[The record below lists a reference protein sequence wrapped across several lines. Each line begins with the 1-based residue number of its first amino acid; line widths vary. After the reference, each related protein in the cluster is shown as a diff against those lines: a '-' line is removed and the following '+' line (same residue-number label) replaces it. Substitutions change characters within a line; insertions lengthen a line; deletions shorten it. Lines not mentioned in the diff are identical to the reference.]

1 MTSSHN
7 VPSRSRKHFHLV
19 FGIPRPLP
27 HCPPSSNTAPDE
39 PSPQGEQNRWL
50 SWFGSLRIGP
60 ENLDVHKTR
69 LFPATLNYA
78 PQNFKRWFQM
88 PASPTPG
95 GHGFSPHVAKHTW
108 MHFAYEI
115 QKIIKFEVFFA
126 KPKEANTVPFLEP
139 NGSVI
144 HAGDTRREPMI
155 NKQTLLH
162 FFCDIQLAI
171 SCWFNPTVND
181 SKHLQTL
188 NGNGTSWCGR
198 LDIAAKISVA
208 TCGWSP
214 TSRGCRVLVLGGFPG
229 APVRAEDDRST
240 ARRRVAPNHGW
251 TVWLAVGSPREVMN

>member
-1 MTSSHN
+1 MCTRQGCFLQRWTTPPKISSADFKCWHLQLQADMDS
-7 VPSRSRKHFHLV
+7 VPMLQ
-19 FGIPRPLP
+19 
-27 HCPPSSNTAPDE
+27 NTL
-39 PSPQGEQNRWL
+39 GCI
-50 SWFGSLRIGP
+50 SLM
-60 ENLDVHKTR
+60 K
-69 LFPATLNYA
+69 
-78 PQNFKRWFQM
+78 FK
-88 PASPTPG
+88 
-95 GHGFSPHVAKHTW
+95 
-108 MHFAYEI
+108 
-115 QKIIKFEVFFA
+115 KIIKFEVFFA

-188 NGNGTSWCGR
+188 NCNGTSWCGR

>member
-1 MTSSHN
+1 MYIIVLLIYTYIYIYIWNTVIHCEFMTSSHN

-115 QKIIKFEVFFA
+115 QKNYKVWSVFSPN
-126 KPKEANTVPFLEP
+126 PK
-139 NGSVI
+139 
-144 HAGDTRREPMI
+144 
-155 NKQTLLH
+155 KQTRSLFLS
-162 FFCDIQLAI
+162 QMGQ
-171 SCWFNPTVND
+171 WFM
-181 SKHLQTL
+181 
-188 NGNGTSWCGR
+188 
-198 LDIAAKISVA
+198 
-208 TCGWSP
+208 
-214 TSRGCRVLVLGGFPG
+214 LVTQG
-229 APVRAEDDRST
+229 ESQ
-240 ARRRVAPNHGW
+240 W
-251 TVWLAVGSPREVMN
+251 